1 MNITNVILAVE
12 DELSESIST
21 QILGH
26 FDIEIWYTIR
36 GKGNVSLRQKAPE
49 LNRSANGAAI
59 FLLTDLDTP
68 RECPPGLIRSWIR
81 STLNPRFF
89 FRVAVMEVESWVMA
103 DRIGF
108 SDFLSVP
115 PHRIPS
121 PTDNILNPK
130 EFLLSLARRSKKKTV
145 REALLPA
152 QGATFSVGN
161 EYNTLLSEFVQDHWD
176 LERAASVS
184 PSLKRTLDRISQG
197 RNVST
202 NGEQKIPTPH

>member
-1 MNITNVILAVE
+1 MSITNVILAVE

-59 FLLTDLDTP
+59 FLLTDLDSP
-68 RECPPGLIRSWIR
+68 RDCPPGLIRSWIR

-103 DRIGF
+103 DRVGF
-108 SDFLSVP
+108 ADFLSVP
-115 PHRIPS
+115 LHRIPS

-130 EFLLSLARRSKKKTV
+130 EFLLSLARKSKKKAV
-145 REALLPA
+145 REALVPA
-152 QGATFSVGN
+152 PDTTFRVGN
-161 EYNTLLSEFVQDHWD
+161 EYNILLSEFVQDHWD
-176 LERAASVS
+176 LERAATAS
-184 PSLKRTLDRISQG
+184 PSLKRTLDRLAEEKG
-197 RNVST
+197 RY
-202 NGEQKIPTPH
+202 